1 MNDWQ
6 NFFVAEVGASAALLG
21 LLFVSISINL
31 TKILSFRSLPNRAFG
46 ALLAL
51 LAVLVVSSILLTP
64 GQPMPFAGAEVFVIG
79 LGVWAAIT
87 FFDVHLWRSTA
98 KDAEHRP
105 RLKVLSVVDQVT
117 TLLYVVAGVV
127 IFKYGVVGVYW
138 LVPAFLFS
146 FAKATMDAWVLL
158 VEINR

>member
-1 MNDWQ
+1 M
-6 NFFVAEVGASAALLG
+6 
-21 LLFVSISINL
+21 
-31 TKILSFRSLPNRAFG
+31 
-46 ALLAL
+46 L
-51 LAVLVVSSILLTP
+51 LAVLVVSSLLLTP
-64 GQPMPFAGAEVFVIG
+64 AQPMPIAGGEVFVIG
-79 LGVWAAIT
+79 LCVWAAIT
-87 FFDVHLWRSTA
+87 FFDVDVWRNTA

-105 RLKVLSVVDQVT
+105 RLKALSVIDQVA

-146 FAKATMDAWVLL
+146 FAKSTIDAWVLL

>member
-31 TKILSFRSLPNRAFG
+31 SKILSFRALPNRAFG

-51 LAVLVVSSILLTP
+51 LAVLVVSSLSLTP
-64 GQPMPFAGAEVFVIG
+64 GQPMPIVGLEVMVIG
-79 LGVWAAIT
+79 VCAWAAIT
-87 FFDVHLWRSTA
+87 LFDVDVWRNTD
-98 KDAEHRP
+98 KDADHRP
-105 RLKVLSVVDQVT
+105 RLIVLSAIDQVA

-127 IFKYGVVGVYW
+127 IFKNGVVGVYW

-146 FAKATMDAWVLL
+146 FVKATMDAWVLL
-158 VEINR
+158 IEINR